1 MFLMHEMSHILGY
14 VGAKIENIYDDLFGD
29 YSDNTFNIT
38 SATLCA
44 IDIPIIVFS
53 YNSYGPDSLKMKLIV
68 LILAAA
74 EFCFGIVSSILTVIM
89 KNVDYRMAYHT
100 RAVALSCLMMAAT
113 LGFAIL
119 TCLLPS
125 IN

>member
-1 MFLMHEMSHILGY
+1 MFLMHGMSHILGY
-14 VGAKIENIYDDLFGD
+14 VGAKIENIYDNLFGD

-44 IDIPIIVFS
+44 IDIPIMTFS
-53 YNSYGPDSLKMKLIV
+53 CNSYGSDGLKMKLII
-68 LILAAA
+68 LILAAV

-89 KNVDYRMAYHT
+89 KNVDYRMVYHT
-100 RAVALSCLMMAAT
+100 RAVALSFLMTTIT

-119 TCLLPS
+119 ICSLP
-125 IN
+125 